1 MSLGGGREG
10 ARGRPQVEQE
20 AWPLWTEAAGPQ
32 PQEKEVIPQPP

>member
-20 AWPLWTEAAGPQ
+20 AWPLWTEASGPQ
-32 PQEKEVIPQPP
+32 PQEIEVIPQPP